1 MKKLVQKLSIWL
13 FRKAYGL
20 SNNIITIKRKENAYN
35 GNTKSIS
42 KI

>member
-20 SNNIITIKRKENAYN
+20 SNNINTIKRKENANN
-35 GNTKSIS
+35 GSIKSFN

>member
-20 SNNIITIKRKENAYN
+20 SNNINTIKRKENANN
-35 GNTKSIS
+35 GNIKSFN